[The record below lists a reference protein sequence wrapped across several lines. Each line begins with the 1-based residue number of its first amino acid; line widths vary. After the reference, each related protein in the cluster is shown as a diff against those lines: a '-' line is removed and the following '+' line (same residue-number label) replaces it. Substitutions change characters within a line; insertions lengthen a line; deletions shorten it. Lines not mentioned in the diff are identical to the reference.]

1 MLNRDD
7 DHVYILGDCY
17 AIEKTKEKTLTLGTE
32 AQDSGRDYAS
42 EIDLLDNDLRALE
55 KRIDDN
61 PFVAE
66 EDKIRV
72 SEHVKEIYH
81 DVAFTRQDTQKR
93 YD

>member
-1 MLNRDD
+1 MNLLLMHRL
-7 DHVYILGDCY
+7 YLY
-17 AIEKTKEKTLTLGTE
+17 LMELSGTE

-81 DVAFTRQDTQKR
+81 DVAFTRQDTQKL